1 MATKLILASLRIK
14 GGKESEFFELF
25 NPIVDATRKETGCIR
40 YDIFR
45 NTRNDREFMFVEEYV
60 DEAAYQS
67 HRQMPYMTPMRP
79 KRDAMV
85 EKYLGIIER

>member
-14 GGKESEFFELF
+14 DGMENEFFGLF
-25 NPIVDATRKETGCIR
+25 NKIVDETRKEAGCIR

-60 DEAAYQS
+60 DEAAYHS

-85 EKYLGIIER
+85 EEYLGIIER